1 MEPPGYERSTPM
13 IIVER
18 GTRKVLYADPVTP
31 EQRQRAWEY
40 LIRLRGPALIREE
53 MERLRKEKESEH
65 AGS

>member
-1 MEPPGYERSTPM
+1 M

-18 GTRKVLYADPVTP
+18 GTYKVLYADPVTP

-40 LIRLRGPALIREE
+40 LIRRRGPALIREE

-65 AGS
+65 AGA